1 MKLPTPVVDYR
12 KLRLSNIT
20 SPEFRHVLLLIY
32 WPLYLL
38 TFVLLEQCTPVFTA
52 YSPLD
57 DLIPFCEWFVLPYL
71 GWMVSLLL
79 LSLYTLA
86 YDIDAFKRFMYN
98 LILTTLVAETVYLIW
113 PSQQLLRP
121 DLTALG
127 RSNPLTWMVSFI
139 YLVDSN
145 TNVCPSLH
153 CIGAFAVFF
162 VSRSTPRL
170 RTRGWTIFFAI
181 FALMVCASTVFIK
194 QHSILDFFAAIPVSA
209 LGYYLFYFRDRK
221 KITAKQPHTA
231 AG

>member
-1 MKLPTPVVDYR
+1 MKFPTPVVDYR
-12 KLRLSNIT
+12 KLRLNNIT

-38 TFVLLEQCTPVFTA
+38 TFIFLEQRAPVFTA

-57 DLIPFCEWFVLPYL
+57 DLIPFCEWFVIPYL
-71 GWMVSLLL
+71 GWMVSLLA

-98 LILTTLVAETVYLIW
+98 LILTTIIAETVYLLW

-121 DLTALG
+121 ELSTLG
-127 RSNPLTWMVSFI
+127 RSNPLTWVVNII
-139 YLVDSN
+139 YTVDSN

-162 VSRSTPRL
+162 CSQSTPAL
-170 RTRGWTIFFAI
+170 RKRGWTIFFAI
-181 FALMVCASTVFIK
+181 FALMICASTVFIK
-194 QHSILDFFAAIPVSA
+194 QHSIVDFFCAIPVSA

-221 KITAKQPHTA
+221 IIAEKKLPISA
-231 AG
+231 

>member
-38 TFVLLEQCTPVFTA
+38 TFVFLELRTPVFTV

-57 DLIPFCEWFVLPYL
+57 DLIPFCEWFVIPYL

-86 YDIDAFKRFMYN
+86 YDIDAFKRFMYH
-98 LILTTLVAETVYLIW
+98 LILTTLIAETVYLFW

-121 DLTALG
+121 DLTTLG
-127 RSNPLTWMVSFI
+127 RSNPLTWVVSFI
-139 YLVDSN
+139 YFVDSN

-153 CIGAFAVFF
+153 CIGAFAVFYA
-162 VSRSTPRL
+162 SHSTPRL

-181 FALMVCASTVFIK
+181 FALMICTSTVFIK
-194 QHSILDFFAAIPVSA
+194 QHSILDFFAAIPVSLIGWLA
-209 LGYYLFYFRDRK
+209 VYLPPLLK
-221 KITAKQPHTA
+221 KRNA
-231 AG
+231 